1 MTHRDSS
8 RITRALWLLSAVG
21 AGACSGVDA
30 RGNTS
35 SEPLDCSFLAC
46 GGDVV
51 GDWQIDEGCVD
62 DPTASS
68 LQGCPDSV
76 ITFAARVSGTVSFRS
91 DGTYTLSTAVGGIRS
106 YLVPAACIA
115 GGTCDDVA
123 QSITAS
129 CSATAASCQCS
140 SQVAS
145 ADTRSVG
152 TYSASASAL
161 TLLPSEGSEGGT
173 QASFCVEGGR
183 LSLQLE
189 DTSGKVTLL
198 RARR

>member
-1 MTHRDSS
+1 V
-8 RITRALWLLSAVG
+8 VG
-21 AGACSGVDA
+21 AGACSGVDE
-30 RGNTS
+30 RGTTR

-51 GDWQIDEGCVD
+51 GDWQIEEGCVD
-62 DPTASS
+62 DPAASS

-76 ITFAARVSGTVSFRS
+76 VTFAADVSGTVSFQS
-91 DGTYTLSTAVGGIRS
+91 DGTYALSTTVGGTRN
-106 YLVPAACIA
+106 YRVPSACIA

-129 CSATAASCQCS
+129 CSATAASCECS
-140 SQVAS
+140 SQVES
-145 ADTRSVG
+145 ANTRRAG

-161 TLLPSEGSEGGT
+161 TLLPSGGSEGET
-173 QASFCVEGGR
+173 RARYCVEGTR

-189 DTSGKVTLL
+189 DASGKVTLL